1 VVHWRGPE
9 PARPHHWRRLP
20 SRWRVLIASRRRSR
34 FNSGRN
40 ARFALVSRLQSLM
53 QELRCSTLSR
63 ARLASRKEQHA
74 LRTHPAARAAAQAKD
89 RGGLKSG
96 GGVDEITLPGIGKPW
111 LLGVSGNSTP
121 PATIS
126 IAAVQAAQHP
136 LLQAPLPPWPQRSQ
150 QWPRVAA
157 PIRAADTAFTV
168 L

>member
-9 PARPHHWRRLP
+9 PARAAPLAAIAITMASINRFTATLP
-20 SRWRVLIASRRRSR
+20 FQFGSKCTFCVGISIA
-34 FNSGRN
+34 
-40 ARFALVSRLQSLM
+40 
-53 QELRCSTLSR
+53 ELDAGIAMLTLSR

-74 LRTHPAARAAAQAKD
+74 LRTHPTARAAAQAKD

-96 GGVDEITLPGIGKPW
+96 GGIDEITLPGIGKPW

-121 PATIS
+121 AATIS

-157 PIRAADTAFTV
+157 PTRAADTAFTV